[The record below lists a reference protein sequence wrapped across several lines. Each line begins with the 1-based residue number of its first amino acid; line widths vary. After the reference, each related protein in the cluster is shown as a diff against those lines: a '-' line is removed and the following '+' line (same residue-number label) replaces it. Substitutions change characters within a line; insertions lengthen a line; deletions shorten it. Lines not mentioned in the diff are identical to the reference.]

1 MHLLQFKHFLVCA
14 IWFFSTCGLAHSSQE
29 DDLQRARMLNQEA
42 NKLYQAG
49 QYVEA
54 IPKAKKVL
62 KMYKRALGLLEESM
76 GPDSPYMLTVLEN
89 LAICYR
95 SMGKENQAQKVK
107 ERARIIRSKM

>member
-1 MHLLQFKHFLVCA
+1 MCNLVFFDLWACA
-14 IWFFSTCGLAHSSQE
+14 QLPGRRSPKSTDA
-29 DDLQRARMLNQEA
+29 NQEA

-62 KMYKRALGLLEESM
+62 KMYERALGLLEESM
-76 GPDSPYMLTVLEN
+76 GPDRPYMLTVLEN